1 MNHRDTC
8 TQAAGIPTLGIQ
20 RDGFLTT
27 LIAATYRWPP
37 RIRLGTAAANS
48 LVEAV
53 SVIPR
58 GITPR
63 LQAAPL
69 AEDDTPS
76 RICIALNEVNDP
88 NVGHSADPYPHSTN
102 QVIRGRP

>member
-1 MNHRDTC
+1 MNHRDTR
-8 TQAAGIPTLGIQ
+8 TRAAGISTLGIQ
-20 RDGFLTT
+20 RDGFLTP
-27 LIAATYRWPP
+27 LIAETYPWPP
-37 RIRLGTAAANS
+37 RMRLGTAAANS

-69 AEDDTPS
+69 AEDDTSS
-76 RICIALNEVNDP
+76 RICIALDEGNGP
-88 NVGHSADPYPHSTN
+88 NVGHSGDPYLHSTN